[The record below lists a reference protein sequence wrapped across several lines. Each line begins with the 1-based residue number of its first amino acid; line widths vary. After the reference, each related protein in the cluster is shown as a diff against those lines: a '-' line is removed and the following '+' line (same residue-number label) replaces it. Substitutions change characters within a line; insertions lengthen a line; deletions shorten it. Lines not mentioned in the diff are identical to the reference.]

1 MIAADAG
8 FERYTIDALRK
19 HLSTQP
25 YELITKEKE
34 F

>member
-1 MIAADAG
+1 MLAADVG
-8 FERYTIDALRK
+8 FERYTFDALRK

-25 YELITKEKE
+25 YELITTEKE